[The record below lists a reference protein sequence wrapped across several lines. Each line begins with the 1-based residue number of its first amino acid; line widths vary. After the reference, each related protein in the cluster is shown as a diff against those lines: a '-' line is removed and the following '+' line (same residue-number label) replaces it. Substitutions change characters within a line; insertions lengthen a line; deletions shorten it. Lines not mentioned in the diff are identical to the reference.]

1 MINISGE
8 RRPKMKKKFVALLF
22 VVADLMLVVS
32 QISFAQDMEGRLGI
46 GARVAYVNF
55 SDEDLYRFDV
65 DPDETPMYGGNI
77 TYFVHSYLSIELSVD
92 YLETDVDLDAIGGSV
107 DIGDLERIPVLLSL
121 RTHLPTN
128 PKVSPYLTVGIGY
141 YFNDF
146 DMKSY
151 VPAGYDLDPDD
162 SFGYHLGGGIEYFFN
177 NHFAFNLDFKYI
189 WNNVDVDF
197 EEPGGYSVND
207 KNLDMDSYSAGIGFK
222 YYF

>member
-1 MINISGE
+1 
-8 RRPKMKKKFVALLF
+8 MKKKIIAPFF
-22 VVADLMLVVS
+22 VVLALMLVVS

-55 SDEDLYRFDV
+55 SDDDLYGVDV
-65 DPDETPMYGGNI
+65 EFDETTMYGGNI
-77 TYFVHSYLSIELSVD
+77 TYFVHSYLSLELSVD
-92 YLETDVDLDAIGGSV
+92 YLETDVDLEALGVSV
-107 DIGDLERIPVLLSL
+107 DIGDLEQIPVLLSL
-121 RTHLPTN
+121 RTHLSTN

-146 DMKSY
+146 DMKSSI
-151 VPAGYDLDPDD
+151 PAGYDVDPDD

-189 WNNVDVDF
+189 WSNVDVDL

-207 KNLDMDSYSAGIGFK
+207 KNLDVDFFSAGIGFK

>member
-1 MINISGE
+1 
-8 RRPKMKKKFVALLF
+8 MKKKFVALFF
-22 VVADLMLVVS
+22 VVAGLMLVVS

-55 SDEDLYRFDV
+55 SDDDLYGVDV
-65 DPDETPMYGGNI
+65 EFDETTMYGGNI
-77 TYFVHSYLSIELSVD
+77 TYFVHSYLSLELSVD
-92 YLETDVDLDAIGGSV
+92 YLETDVDLEALGVSV
-107 DIGDLERIPVLLSL
+107 DIGDLEQIPVLLSL
-121 RTHLPTN
+121 RTHLSTN

-146 DMKSY
+146 DMKSSI
-151 VPAGYDLDPDD
+151 PAGYDVDPDD

-207 KNLDMDSYSAGIGFK
+207 KNLDMDFFSAGTGFK